1 MRKPLFPIAVALALI
16 FSCLCLT
23 SPAAGQ
29 LVLGQYETEA
39 PLATWNVFGTVPAAG
54 LGLGGIRIARAWDAS
69 TAATN
74 PALLLSLP
82 RLSGAL
88 TGAYSIAALYRFSIV
103 NTGVVTSAENYS
115 AGYLALESG
124 SFSFRFG
131 DWAAGFTAGLLE
143 NYQRPDVDLSY
154 SVQGI
159 VRYAIR
165 HEQKGFL
172 RGYTFALSRRAGP
185 RLSLGAGLTLV
196 RGSLDRSLVEEWP
209 ADGITISDARSERF
223 DGLVLNAGLHVAI
236 SRILSASLAVRVPS
250 SRRADA
256 ASLLRYTADGGAT
269 DIRIEAE
276 ARNRYGQPLVVGAGL
291 DARWSEAWSAVAE
304 AAYFGWSRYDVLY
317 FDEPAARPFV
327 NIVTAAAGVEY
338 SLKGRLGSRSAS
350 FPIRL
355 GLAYDPQPMDDP
367 HSAYLSLAFGLGLRW
382 GPLAVDLAGRGGRE
396 SGSGRSLKTGRV
408 ALTVSWFSHDR

>member
-1 MRKPLFPIAVALALI
+1 MRKPPLPVAVALAL
-16 FSCLCLT
+16 SCLCLT

-39 PLATWNVFGTVPAAG
+39 PLASWNVFGTVPAAG
-54 LGLGGIRIARAWDAS
+54 LALGGIRIARAWDAS

-103 NTGVVTSAENYS
+103 NTGVVSSAGNYS
-115 AGYLALESG
+115 SGYPALESG
-124 SFSFRFG
+124 SLSFRFG
-131 DWAAGFTAGLLE
+131 DWAAGFTAGILE
-143 NYQRPDVDLSY
+143 NFQRPDVDLSY

-165 HEQKGFL
+165 HEQTGFL
-172 RGYTFALSRRAGP
+172 RGYAFALSRRAG
-185 RLSLGAGLTLV
+185 RLSLGAGLTYV
-196 RGSLDRSLVEEWP
+196 RGRLDRTLVEEWP
-209 ADGITISDARSERF
+209 VDGITITDARSERL

-236 SRILSASLAVRVPS
+236 SRILSASLAVRAPS
-250 SRRADA
+250 PRKADA
-256 ASLLRYTADGGAT
+256 ASLLRYTAAGGAT

-276 ARNRYGQPLVVGAGL
+276 ARNRYRQPLVVGAGL
-291 DARWSEAWSAVAE
+291 DARWSETWSAVAE

-317 FDEPAARPFV
+317 FDEPAARPFRDV
-327 NIVTAAAGVEY
+327 VAVAAGVEY
-338 SLKGRLGSRSAS
+338 SMKGRLGSRSAR
-350 FPIRL
+350 FPVRL

-367 HSAYLSLAFGLGLRW
+367 RSAYLCLAFGLGLRW

-396 SGSGRSLKTGRV
+396 NGSGRSLKAGRV